1 MHRKRREA
9 LLKIGALSIV
19 GLFLLDRLVI
29 SWAVDVWKAQSTRIA
44 DLREKVT
51 QGRTLLERSRAL
63 RGRWAEMERTDLRGD
78 DALAENDVY
87 KAVGRWAS
95 VSRISFTNL
104 TQQWRDHEEGYRT
117 LECRAAAAGDQAALG
132 RLLYELE
139 TDPLP
144 ARVSELEVSSRD
156 AQGKQLNLSVR
167 FTFVR
172 LPQRRGGP

>member
-9 LLKIGALSIV
+9 ILKLGALSIV

-29 SWAVDVWKAQSTRIA
+29 SWAVEHWKAQSIRIA
-44 DLREKVT
+44 DLQEKVT
-51 QGRTLLERSRAL
+51 RGRALQERSRSL
-63 RGRWAEMERTDLRGD
+63 RGRFAEMERTDLRSD

-104 TQQWRDHEEGYRT
+104 TQQWRDHDEGYRT
-117 LECRAAAAGDQAALG
+117 LECRAAASGDQAALA
-132 RLLYELE
+132 RLLFELE

-144 ARVSELEVSSRD
+144 ARVSELELTSRD
-156 AQGKQLNLSVR
+156 AQGKQLSLSLR

-172 LPQRRGGP
+172 LPQRKGAL